1 MRIILPGSFLSCF
14 AVESGQMGSELES
27 TNTQN
32 VLTLIVETQKKH
44 RAPRID
50 FDLFHAFE
58 NGEIV
63 VFDTLVF

>member
-1 MRIILPGSFLSCF
+1 MRMTLPESFLSCF
-14 AVESGQMGSELES
+14 AMETGQMGSELES
-27 TNTQN
+27 TKTQI

-44 RAPRID
+44 RAPQID